1 MLTPSEVLGLA
12 PLSASAASS
21 LPDSTPAPPWV
32 CRVEALLWW
41 HRAVPAAAEAAGAG
55 PAGPLA
61 GRRLSYV
68 TVGAFVRYLDSPV
81 GPYSEV
87 FAAPVWAAG
96 RAGLPSVTVPFIAV
110 DSVPSIH
117 GGRVHWALPK
127 VLASFTWPTLSA
139 VSAEGDGWAV
149 SGSFSGGAPRL
160 PIVGFLPCVQPF
172 PDGSVGSSV
181 VRQRGLARLGRLD
194 VGVTG
199 DAIAPWLLA
208 GRHRC
213 LQITHATMVVGPPR

>member
-1 MLTPSEVLGLA
+1 MLTPAEGLG
-12 PLSASAASS
+12 SS
-21 LPDSTPAPPWV
+21 PAPPWV

-41 HRAVPAAAEAAGAG
+41 HRAVPAAAVAAGA
-55 PAGPLA
+55 AEHGPLA

-87 FAAPVWAAG
+87 FAAPVWVAG
-96 RAGLPSVTVPFIAV
+96 RLGLPSATVPFIAV

-117 GGRVHWALPK
+117 GGRAHWALPK
-127 VLASFTWPTLSA
+127 VPASFNWQSPVTASA
-139 VSAEGDGWAV
+139 TGEGWSV
-149 SGSFSGGAPRL
+149 SGRFTGRAPGL
-160 PIVGFLPCVQPF
+160 PIVGFLPCAQPF
-172 PDGSVGSSV
+172 PDGSVRTSV
-181 VRQRGLARLGRLD
+181 VRLRGLARLGRLD

-199 DAIAPWLLA
+199 AALAPWLLA

-213 LQITHATMVVGPPR
+213 LRMTSATMVVGPPR